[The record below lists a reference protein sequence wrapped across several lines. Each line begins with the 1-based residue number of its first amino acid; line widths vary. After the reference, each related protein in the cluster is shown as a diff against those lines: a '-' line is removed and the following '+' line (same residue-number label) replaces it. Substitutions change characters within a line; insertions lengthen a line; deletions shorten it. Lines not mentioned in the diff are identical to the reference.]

1 MKLTGYAYACNNLTN
16 FDYKV
21 HAKNWKRKPS
31 EFTKTCFVKIRE
43 ITSCELIF
51 GGF

>member
-31 EFTKTCFVKIRE
+31 AFAKTCFVKIRE